1 VAPVVCV
8 QPDRPHLYLTV
19 RHRVLAWG
27 VVAGGLYVLSA
38 VLVRSAG
45 QPVFPVFDGLSPPQ
59 PYRWV
64 SPPPEAVAN
73 NQPPL
78 PGAGEVS
85 LKGPAQNYFVTT
97 EDGQASLAGLSDSF
111 ARPPKQNKVRVNL
124 TPLDPQSLGPRPRGL
139 IFDGNAYQF
148 DAAYVP
154 SSDEAVIEGKV
165 QVIFRYP
172 RRANVVLQ
180 STDSGW
186 QRLESFVIR
195 PSLQV
200 YAEVDELGTFVAA
213 GPPPPVHRRSIW
225 PWIAYGG
232 AGVAVVAAGVAFYL
246 RNRAQAQKR
255 QRKRK
260 KPPAKRKRR

>member
-1 VAPVVCV
+1 MASVVCV

-19 RHRVLAWG
+19 RRRVLAWG
-27 VVAGGLYVLSA
+27 VVAGGLYIVSA
-38 VLVRSAG
+38 VLVQSTGKA
-45 QPVFPVFDGLSPPQ
+45 VFPLFDGFGPPA

-64 SPPPEAVAN
+64 SPPPEVAVN

-78 PGAGEVS
+78 PGVGEVS
-85 LKGPAQNYFVTT
+85 LKGPAQNFFVTT
-97 EDGQASLAGLSDSF
+97 EDGQASLAGLSNSF
-111 ARPPKQNKVRVNL
+111 ARPPKQNKVEVNL
-124 TPLDPQSLGPRPRGL
+124 APLDPRSLGPRPPGL
-139 IFDGNAYQF
+139 VFDGNAYQF
-148 DAAYVP
+148 DAAYGP
-154 SSDEAVIEGKV
+154 SGDEAVIEGKV

-172 RRANVVLQ
+172 RRANVVLK

-200 YAEVDELGTFVAA
+200 YAEVDALGTFVAA

-246 RNRAQAQKR
+246 RKR
-255 QRKRK
+255 SRSRKRRPRK
-260 KPPAKRKRR
+260 KPPAQRKRR